1 MRNDTLLQKLQ
12 KIAQPI
18 VEKNNCELYH
28 LEYVKESGENYLRI
42 YIDSSNGISLED
54 CEKTSR
60 GISEILDVEDP
71 ITDSY
76 CLEVSSPGIERILYD
91 DNHLNK
97 YIGQNVLVNLNS
109 LYEGVKK
116 LEGNLLG
123 FSDVQ
128 IEIQYDGNNISIPRD
143 KISVVSLKPAL

>member
-1 MRNDTLLQKLQ
+1 MKNDTLLQKLR
-12 KIAQPI
+12 KIIQPI
-18 VEKNNCELYH
+18 AEKNNCELYH
-28 LEYVKESGENYLRI
+28 LEYLKEAGENFLRI

-60 GISEILDVEDP
+60 AVSEILDVEDP
-71 ITDSY
+71 IKDSY

-91 DNHLNK
+91 DNHLKK

-109 LYEGVKK
+109 LYEGTKK
-116 LEGNLLG
+116 IEGNLLG

-128 IEIQYDGNNISIPRD
+128 IEIQYEGNDISVPKEKISI
-143 KISVVSLKPAL
+143 VSLKPVL

>member
-1 MRNDTLLQKLQ
+1 MKNDTLLQKLR

-28 LEYVKESGENYLRI
+28 LEYVKEAGENYLRI
-42 YIDSSNGISLED
+42 YIDNSNGISLED

-91 DNHLNK
+91 DNHLKK
-97 YIGQNVLVNLNS
+97 YIGQNVLVNLKR
-109 LYEGVKK
+109 LFEGTKK
-116 LEGNLLG
+116 LEGDLVG

-128 IEIQYDGNNISIPRD
+128 IEIQNDGNNIIIPKENISI
-143 KISVVSLKPAL
+143 ISLKPVL

>member
-1 MRNDTLLQKLQ
+1 MRSDTLLQKLI

-28 LEYVKESGENYLRI
+28 LEYVKEAGENYLRI

-128 IEIQYDGNNISIPRD
+128 IEIQYDGDNISIPRE
-143 KISVVSLKPAL
+143 KISVVSLKPVL

>member
-1 MRNDTLLQKLQ
+1 MRNDTLLQKLR
-12 KIAQPI
+12 KITQPI

-28 LEYVKESGENYLRI
+28 LEYVKEAGENYLRV

-91 DNHLNK
+91 DDHLKK

-109 LYEGVKK
+109 LYEGTKK

-128 IEIQYDGNNISIPRD
+128 IEIQYDGNNISIAREN
-143 KISVVSLKPAL
+143 IAIVSLKPVL

>member
-1 MRNDTLLQKLQ
+1 MQNNTLLQKLR

-18 VEKNNCELYH
+18 VEENNCELYH
-28 LEYVKESGENYLRI
+28 LEYVKEAGENYLRI
-42 YIDSSNGISLED
+42 YIDNSSGISLED

-76 CLEVSSPGIERILYD
+76 CLEVSSPGIERVLYD

-116 LEGNLLG
+116 FEGNLLG

-128 IEIQYDGNNISIPRD
+128 IEIQNDGNNISIPRE
-143 KISVVSLKPAL
+143 KISIVSLRPVL

>member
-1 MRNDTLLQKLQ
+1 MRNDTLLQKLR
-12 KIAQPI
+12 KIALPI

-28 LEYVKESGENYLRI
+28 LEYVKEAGENYLRI
-42 YIDSSNGISLED
+42 YIDSSSGISLED

-91 DNHLNK
+91 DNHLKK
-97 YIGQNVLVNLNS
+97 YIGQNVLVNLKS
-109 LYEGVKK
+109 LYEGTKK
-116 LEGNLLG
+116 LEGDLVG
-123 FSDVQ
+123 FSDAQ
-128 IEIQYDGNNISIPRD
+128 IEIQYDGNNIVIPKENISI
-143 KISVVSLKPAL
+143 VSLKPVL

>member
-1 MRNDTLLQKLQ
+1 MKNDALLQKLR

-28 LEYVKESGENYLRI
+28 LEYVKEAGENFLRI
-42 YIDSSNGISLED
+42 YIDSSSGISLED

-60 GISEILDVEDP
+60 GMSEILDVEDP

-76 CLEVSSPGIERILYD
+76 CLEVSSPGIERVLYE
-91 DNHLNK
+91 DNHFKK

-109 LYEGVKK
+109 LYEGKKK

-128 IEIQYDGNNISIPRD
+128 IEIQHDGNNISIPKE
-143 KISVVSLKPAL
+143 KISIVSLKPVL

>member
-1 MRNDTLLQKLQ
+1 MRNDTLLQKLR
-12 KIAQPI
+12 KITQPI

-28 LEYVKESGENYLRI
+28 LEFVKEAGENYLRI

-60 GISEILDVEDP
+60 AISEILDVEDP

-76 CLEVSSPGIERILYD
+76 CLEVSSPGIERVLYE
-91 DNHLNK
+91 DNHFKK

-109 LYEGVKK
+109 LYEGKKK

-123 FSDVQ
+123 FSEEQ
-128 IEIQYDGNNISIPRD
+128 IEIQHDGNNISIPRE
-143 KISVVSLKPAL
+143 KISVVSLKPVL

>member
-1 MRNDTLLQKLQ
+1 VKNDTLLQKLR
-12 KIAQPI
+12 KITQPI
-18 VEKNNCELYH
+18 VEKNDCELYH
-28 LEYVKESGENYLRI
+28 LEYVKEAGENFLRI

-60 GISEILDVEDP
+60 AISEILDVEDP

-91 DNHLNK
+91 DNHLKK

-109 LYEGVKK
+109 LYEGKK
-116 LEGNLLG
+116 NLEGNLLG
-123 FSDVQ
+123 FCDVQ
-128 IEIQYDGNNISIPRD
+128 IEIQYDGNDISILKE
-143 KISVVSLKPAL
+143 KISIVSLKPVL

>member
-1 MRNDTLLQKLQ
+1 MRNDTLLQKLK
-12 KIAQPI
+12 KIALPI

-28 LEYVKESGENYLRI
+28 LEYVKEAGENYLRI

-76 CLEVSSPGIERILYD
+76 YLEVSSPGIERILYE
-91 DNHLNK
+91 DNHLKK

-128 IEIQYDGNNISIPRD
+128 IEIQYDGDNISIPRE
-143 KISVVSLKPAL
+143 KISVVSLKPVL

>member
-1 MRNDTLLQKLQ
+1 MKNDTLLQKLR
-12 KIAQPI
+12 KITQPI
-18 VEKNNCELYH
+18 VEKNDCELYH
-28 LEYVKESGENYLRI
+28 LEYVKEAGENFLRI

-60 GISEILDVEDP
+60 AISEILDVEDP

-91 DNHLNK
+91 DNHLKK

-109 LYEGVKK
+109 LYEGKK
-116 LEGNLLG
+116 NLEGNLLG
-123 FSDVQ
+123 FCDVQ
-128 IEIQYDGNNISIPRD
+128 IEIQYDGNDISILKE
-143 KISVVSLKPAL
+143 KISIVSLKPVL

>member
-1 MRNDTLLQKLQ
+1 MKNDTLIQKLR
-12 KIAQPI
+12 KITEPI

-28 LEYVKESGENYLRI
+28 LEYVKEGGENFLRI

-54 CEKTSR
+54 CEKVSR
-60 GISEILDVEDP
+60 ATSEILDVEDP

-76 CLEVSSPGIERILYD
+76 YLEVSSPGIERILYD
-91 DNHLNK
+91 DNHLEK

-109 LYEGVKK
+109 LYEGKKK

-128 IEIQYDGNNISIPRD
+128 IEIQYDGNNISIPKE
-143 KISVVSLKPAL
+143 KISIVSLKPVL

>member
-1 MRNDTLLQKLQ
+1 M
-12 KIAQPI
+12 PI

-28 LEYVKESGENYLRI
+28 LEYVKEAGENYLRI

-91 DNHLNK
+91 DNHLKK
-97 YIGQNVLVNLNS
+97 YIGQNVLVNLKS
-109 LYEGVKK
+109 LYEGTKK
-116 LEGNLLG
+116 LEGDLVG

-128 IEIQYDGNNISIPRD
+128 IEIQYDGNNIIIPKENISI
-143 KISVVSLKPAL
+143 VSLKPVL